1 MWGKEDLVKENP
13 IQELFKL
20 YVKFHE
26 EAEKYE
32 HLNEEGREAFLKLEQ
47 GIEEYIELWK
57 WFRAVSLASFNR
69 IYKRLGITFDSYN
82 GEAFYND
89 KLQSV
94 IDILKGENLIQED
107 LDNLPEK
114 DAVKL
119 LQVISL
125 IQEYGMEEAQKM
137 KWVKKLEN
145 NLYEIRSKRGNNIQR
160 VIYFRVV
167 GNRYV
172 ITHGFTKKQQ
182 KTPKKEIDKGKRIRR
197 NYFN

>member
-1 MWGKEDLVKENP
+1 MEKLIFEYDN
-13 IQELFKL
+13 ITSFQE
-20 YVKFHE
+20 Y
-26 EAEKYE
+26 
-32 HLNEEGREAFLKLEQ
+32 
-47 GIEEYIELWK
+47 
-57 WFRAVSLASFNR
+57 
-69 IYKRLGITFDSYN
+69 
-82 GEAFYND
+82 
-89 KLQSV
+89 
-94 IDILKGENLIQED
+94 

-125 IQEYGMEEAQKM
+125 IQEYGMKEAQKM

-167 GNRYV
+167 DNRYV

-182 KTPKKEIDKGKRIRR
+182 KTPKKEIDKCKRIRR
-197 NYFN
+197 NYLN